1 MCGGVGGFF
10 VPNVLLTFTLWT
22 LDKRADFN
30 QFINTSASA
39 WFKLFVST
47 STNRQRTLIRRNY
60 IYNSYR
66 SHLFTEGEK

>member
-1 MCGGVGGFF
+1 MQVYTF

-39 WFKLFVST
+39 
-47 STNRQRTLIRRNY
+47 
-60 IYNSYR
+60 
-66 SHLFTEGEK
+66 